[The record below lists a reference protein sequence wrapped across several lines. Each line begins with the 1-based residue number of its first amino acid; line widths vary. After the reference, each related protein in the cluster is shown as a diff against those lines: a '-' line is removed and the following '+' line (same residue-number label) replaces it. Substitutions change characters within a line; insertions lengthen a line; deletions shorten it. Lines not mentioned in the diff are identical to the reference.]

1 MTMTMTT
8 TRSVTPRPAF
18 APGRPHRG
26 PWRGPWLA
34 LALVLCSSTA
44 LAQADALRQCRGLVD
59 AGARLAC
66 YDALP
71 LAAPAPSAAEPAA
84 STPVAATFGLAR
96 PDDKVQEIVSHI
108 PGLLDGWRRGTL
120 IRLANGQVWQ
130 VTDDDTAVY
139 NLRDAKVTVRRAV
152 MGTFVLDIEGA
163 NRVPRVRR
171 VE

>member
-1 MTMTMTT
+1 MTPI
-8 TRSVTPRPAF
+8 RSVPPRPAF
-18 APGRPHRG
+18 APGRLPR
-26 PWRGPWLA
+26 RSWLA
-34 LALVLCSSTA
+34 LALLLGSSLA
-44 LAQADALRQCRGLVD
+44 GAQADALRQCRGLAD
-59 AGARLAC
+59 ASARLAC
-66 YDALP
+66 YDAVP
-71 LAAPAPSAAEPAA
+71 LAAAVPSPASAAA
-84 STPVAATFGLAR
+84 SAPPVAATFGLAR